1 MFDNDNYY
9 NFHSIFCC
17 DYQKEQGVLV
27 EVDND
32 HFCNDFI
39 SYFVYDYQKEQGV
52 LFDNDHY
59 YN

>member
-1 MFDNDNYY
+1 MSITW
-9 NFHSIFCC
+9 FHNAHYFVNC
-17 DYQKEQGVLV
+17 DYQKEQGVMV

-32 HFCNDFI
+32 HFYNDFI
-39 SYFVYDYQKEQGV
+39 SYFVYDYQKEQGF